1 MRPSP
6 ATVIACAAL
15 LVSLSGNAAAFSGLI
30 TGKNIKNGTIQLAD
44 LSPSARKA
52 LQGQRGPRGVEGP
65 RGRTG
70 PAGGTGSSSVLARR
84 VTALESFRLNLCLD
98 GVLSNV
104 TLNTATAGYSL
115 SMSRNDACI

>member
-30 TGKNIKNGTIQLAD
+30 TGKNIKDGTIQLVD

-52 LQGQRGPRGVEGP
+52 LEGQRGPRGLP
-65 RGRTG
+65 G

-84 VTALESFRLNLCLD
+84 VTALESFRLNLCLG

-104 TLNTATAGYSL
+104 TLNTANAGYSL
-115 SMSRNDACI
+115 SMSRNSACI